1 MINCLFITMESYF
14 HPRILPAP
22 NPHLTLS
29 SHEWPRQNFS
39 LQYQYTIEQTI
50 DEKKEKYQLG
60 N

>member
-1 MINCLFITMESYF
+1 MINCLFITIESHF
-14 HPRILPAP
+14 HPRILPTP
-22 NPHLTLS
+22 NPHLTLN